1 MQKQKSFNTLS
12 WKRYLIHEG
21 ASPRVKKFLNSR
33 GDSIFKQITPE
44 VFKAI
49 DLDWPNVVFMA
60 HPHMNALLSIP
71 KKEYQSF
78 LSESKKWFTN
88 TENYEMCS
96 KILKYQTK
104 LKHNTTKDKVK
115 SKKGIFI

>member
-1 MQKQKSFNTLS
+1 MQKGKSFNTLS
-12 WKRYLIHEG
+12 WKKYLIYEG

-49 DLDWPNVVFMA
+49 DLVFMA

-71 KKEYQSF
+71 KKQYLDF

-104 LKHNTTKDKVK
+104 LNHNITKDKVK